1 MPIDKHF
8 RSDLDLAKIDWTKV
22 DATSD
27 AEIQAQ
33 VDADEDTA
41 PIFSAQDL
49 AAAARIVQPPTAE
62 DVRLLRLRLGLT
74 QEAFAA
80 RYGFSVHAV
89 RQYETARRVPNGP
102 VRTLLRVIAQE
113 PDAVTRALARSARLN
128 ESDSKPST
136 HK

>member
-27 AEIQAQ
+27 AEIGAQ
-33 VDADEDTA
+33 VEADVDTA
-41 PIFSAQDL
+41 PLFSARDL
-49 AAAARIVQPPTAE
+49 AAAARVVEPPTAE
-62 DVRLLRLRLGLT
+62 DVRSLRLRLGLT

-89 RQYETARRVPNGP
+89 RQYETARRVPSGP
-102 VRTLLRVIAQE
+102 IRTLLRVIAQE
-113 PDAVTRALARSARLN
+113 PDAVTRALVRR
-128 ESDSKPST
+128 EEI
-136 HK
+136 

>member
-8 RSDLDLAKIDWTKV
+8 RSDLDLAKIDWAKV

-27 AEIQAQ
+27 AEIKAQ
-33 VDADEDTA
+33 VEADEDTA
-41 PIFSAQDL
+41 PLFSAHEL
-49 AAAARIVQPPTAE
+49 AAAARVVEPSLAE
-62 DVRLLRLRLGLT
+62 DVRSLRMRLGLT

-80 RYGFSVHAV
+80 RFGFSVHAI

-102 VRTLLRVIAQE
+102 VRTLLRVIAHE
-113 PDAVTRALARSARLN
+113 PDAVTRALARRDESKITPSA
-128 ESDSKPST
+128 